1 MISIKFLPKRGDNPT
16 VRGQRLYEAFA
27 TMTGGGRRQF
37 GFKIR
42 AKNAAD
48 AERKLEIC
56 LQDGLEDRILDFD
69 VDEYLKKKATSTEG
83 GAAGSTPA

>member
-1 MISIKFLPKRGDNPT
+1 MISIRFLPKRGDNPT
-16 VRGQRLYEAFA
+16 VGGQRLYEAFA
-27 TMTGGGRRQF
+27 TTGRGRRQF
-37 GFKIR
+37 GFKVR

-48 AERKLEIC
+48 AERKLETC
-56 LQDGLEDRILDFD
+56 LQDGLGDRVIDFD